1 MDMELVRQILLSAE
15 GNEDGCISPE
25 SLGKY
30 NRKEVT
36 RHIDLM
42 KKEGLIESPL
52 TTGIDESSRLVACR
66 VSRLTQK
73 GRDLMDEI
81 RNA

>member
-1 MDMELVRQILLSAE
+1 MDMELVKQILLSAE
-15 GNEDGCISPE
+15 ENEDGYINFK

-36 RHIDLM
+36 QQIELM
-42 KKEGLIESPL
+42 EKEGLIESPL
-52 TTGIDESSRLVACR
+52 TTGTDESFKGFASRE
-66 VSRLTQK
+66 SKLTQK
-73 GRDLMDEI
+73 GRNYLDEM

>member
-1 MDMELVRQILLSAE
+1 MNMELVKQILLSAE
-15 GNEDGCISPE
+15 ENEDGYISLK

-36 RHIDLM
+36 QHIELM

-52 TTGIDESSRLVACR
+52 TTGTDGSFKGYASRESKV
-66 VSRLTQK
+66 TQK
-73 GRDLMDEI
+73 GRDCLDKM